1 MYSYTHNNRTHTF
14 EDIQS
19 VRRAVYSH
27 LEYEGARINIEKDG
41 DPYGMM
47 VMLDDGAWIYTIS
60 DNEYRKV
67 RPSGTVG

>member
-27 LEYEGARINIEKDG
+27 LEYEGARIHIEKDG

-60 DNEYRKV
+60 DIN
-67 RPSGTVG
+67 

>member
-1 MYSYTHNNRTHTF
+1 MYSYTHNNRTHSF

-19 VRRAVYSH
+19 VRKSAYAH
-27 LEYEGARINIEKDG
+27 LESEGMRIKIDKDG
-41 DPYGMM
+41 DPYGTM

>member
-27 LEYEGARINIEKDG
+27 LEYEGARIHIEKDG
-41 DPYGMM
+41 GPYGMM